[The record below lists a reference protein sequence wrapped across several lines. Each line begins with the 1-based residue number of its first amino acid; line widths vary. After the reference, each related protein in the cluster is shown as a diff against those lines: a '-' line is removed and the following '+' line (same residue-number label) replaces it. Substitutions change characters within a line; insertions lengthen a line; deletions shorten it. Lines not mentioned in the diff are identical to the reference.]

1 MQVRTFCLAALVV
14 GACPMAALAEGEGDN
29 FETSLHYTYKGKET
43 WYNAENG
50 GFENWTG
57 IPIEQ
62 LGCLKCHGPTNAN
75 GDPYPEDWFA
85 FQHDCT
91 DCHQG
96 QYGEGGGTV
105 IEDQCLP
112 CHGYQDTEIN
122 YFGYADAHRAAGM
135 VCWDCHGPEDL
146 MGDGTVYDSFMAP
159 GAIKSDCEDADCH
172 PPGSLSVN
180 HESYDPPEL
189 HHNTIH
195 CNACHTTS
203 VIGCYGCHME
213 SVIEHNIYRWQQPI
227 NGYTLLINRE
237 RDGKLS
243 TGSFDIGSYAGDSYV
258 SMGTYRSH
266 TNAPLQGK
274 ACTECHN
281 NLGGHNETI
290 EEYNTTGII
299 QFTEWDEESG
309 TLTWNQGLVPV
320 PVDWKKRMK
329 FDFLTYDGATD
340 DPAVFND
347 PNWSKTGKTTPDR
360 AGMLHSSPLTIH
372 QMRSMGMA
380 VPVELDLK
388 PGGCP
393 NPLNLKSLGLFPAA
407 ILGSAEIDVY
417 EIDELTIELEGVAPI
432 RIVYE
437 DVAGPPAEQALCA
450 CPDQGPDGHMDMV
463 LKFSTQALGNALGAV
478 VTGDEPMLLLNAKFL
493 PDDSGL
499 QPAPIIGTDCVKIVG
514 RRFPVEFR
522 DLLELPEQ

>member
-1 MQVRTFCLAALVV
+1 
-14 GACPMAALAEGEGDN
+14 MAALAEGEGDN
-29 FETSLHYTYKGKET
+29 FETSLHYTLMGKQT

-50 GFENWTG
+50 GFELWTG

-62 LGCLKCHGPTNAN
+62 LGCLKCHGPHDAN
-75 GDPYPEDWFA
+75 GDPYPDDWFA
-85 FQHDCT
+85 FQQDCT
-91 DCHQG
+91 DCHQV
-96 QYGEGGGTV
+96 EGGGTV
-105 IEDQCLP
+105 VEDQCLP
-112 CHGYQDTEIN
+112 CHGYQDQEMN
-122 YFGYADAHRAAGM
+122 YFGYPDAHRAAGM
-135 VCWDCHGPEDL
+135 TCWDCHGPEDL

-172 PPGSLSVN
+172 PPGSLSDQ
-180 HESYDPPEL
+180 HDEYDPEEL
-189 HHNTIH
+189 HHGTIH
-195 CNACHTTS
+195 CNACHTAS

-213 SVIEHNIYRWQQPI
+213 SVVEANIYRWQQPL

-266 TNAPLQGK
+266 TNAALIGK
-274 ACTECHN
+274 ACTECHA
-281 NLGGHNETI
+281 NLGGYNETI
-290 EEYNTTGII
+290 QEYNTTGII

-360 AGMLHSSPLTIH
+360 AAMLYSSPLTIH

-380 VPVELDLK
+380 VPVELDMK
-388 PGGCP
+388 PGSCV
-393 NPLNLKSLGLFPAA
+393 NPLNLKNMGKFPVA
-407 ILGSAEIDVY
+407 ILGSAELDVY
-417 EIDELTIELEGVAPI
+417 EIDELTLQIEGVSPV
-432 RIVYE
+432 RVSYE

-450 CPDQGPDGHMDMV
+450 CPESGHDGYTDMV
-463 LKFSTQALGNALGAV
+463 LKFSTPQLAVALEGV
-478 VTGDEPMLLLNAKFL
+478 VAGEERMLVLTGKFL
-493 PDDSGL
+493 PDGSGL
-499 QPAPIIGTDCVKIVG
+499 QPAPIVGTDCVVIRGVRVPPEVFELMG
-514 RRFPVEFR
+514 PVFQSP
-522 DLLELPEQ
+522 D